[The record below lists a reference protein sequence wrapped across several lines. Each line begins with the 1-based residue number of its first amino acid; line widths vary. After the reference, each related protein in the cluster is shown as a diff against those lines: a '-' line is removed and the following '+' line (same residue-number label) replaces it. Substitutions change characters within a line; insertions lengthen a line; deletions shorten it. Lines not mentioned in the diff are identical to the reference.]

1 MNGARSTR
9 RACLRLLALGGSALL
24 AGCAALPEAG
34 PSTGA
39 VINSGTAAKTPAGDA
54 GYNFVTLTEDAARG
68 LNQASGDDGMAA
80 AVRAFAALPPAA
92 PLGRIG
98 IGDLLEV
105 TLWEPNPAGT
115 TLLSPPGMN
124 VSLRVDPSGMVEL
137 PYAGTLSVAGRTPLS
152 VERTIM
158 AVLAGQ
164 GHNIQAAVLD
174 AQAVSGTAIVQGQ
187 ATRPGA
193 YPLTAGAQSLLDLI
207 ALAGG
212 SRLADY
218 ETIVRISRGGGQAQ
232 AALSDITGNPAL
244 DIAIAPGD
252 AVLLL
257 PRRLE
262 FYAFGAVNHPGLFPY
277 DSPDITLVQALAD
290 IYGLQDNLAAPR
302 GVFIYRRQPG
312 AVQTVYQLNLSQ
324 AEGFFIADLF
334 VVRPGDVIYVSDAP
348 VADVS
353 KVLQTISGISG
364 VAGIPRNFGA
374 GY

>member
-39 VINSGTAAKTPAGDA
+39 VINSGAAAKTPAGDA
-54 GYNFVTLTEDAARG
+54 GYNFVALTEDVARG
-68 LNQASGDDGMAA
+68 LNQASGDDGVAA

-124 VSLRVDPSGMVEL
+124 VSLRVDPTGMVEL
-137 PYAGTLSVAGRTPLS
+137 PYVGALSVAGRTPLS

-174 AQAVSGTAIVQGQ
+174 TQAVSGTAIVQGE

-218 ETIVRISRGGGQAQ
+218 ETIVRVSRGGGQAQ

-244 DIAIAPGD
+244 DISIAPGD

-302 GVFIYRRQPG
+302 GVFVYRRQPG